1 MRRIR
6 KRKLF
11 LRSLPI
17 LVCMFI
23 FTGFM
28 YLKNEKP
35 TWVGG
40 DDAPL
45 DFRIS
50 PNFADQEAGD
60 KNDQIAAILKG
71 ADTWY
76 NEGLANFQ
84 FEYKGPRP
92 NIAENRRFQ
101 FASDMT
107 SAESWRQSGNI
118 HFKRE
123 KGQIDL

>member
-45 DFRIS
+45 DFRIN
-50 PNFADQEAGD
+50 PNFADEEAGD

-71 ADTWY
+71 
-76 NEGLANFQ
+76 
-84 FEYKGPRP
+84 PRIP
-92 NIAENRRFQ
+92 GIIE
-101 FASDMT
+101 D
-107 SAESWRQSGNI
+107 
-118 HFKRE
+118 
-123 KGQIDL
+123 